1 MAPLHIEID
10 GRVPSAA
17 ELAAVTSSFGHFTA
31 IQVRGRRGRGLE
43 LHFQRLEGANRE
55 LFGAGIDRER
65 VLELMG
71 QALGDVVDASLRVY
85 CYEAEP
91 APRTIVTVRPPGGVT
106 SPQRLQSVR
115 YQRPAA
121 HLKHL
126 ASEQSFHGRVARRNG
141 FDDAVLTDASGTI
154 SETTIANIGFF
165 DEAGVVWPDAQLLRG
180 ITMQLLEPRVASRHA
195 AIRLQDVASFEG
207 AFLSNSHG
215 VAAVSEIDGIR
226 LPVPSQRVEALAAA
240 YESVPWDAI

>member
-1 MAPLHIEID
+1 
-10 GRVPSAA
+10 
-17 ELAAVTSSFGHFTA
+17 
-31 IQVRGRRGRGLE
+31 
-43 LHFQRLEGANRE
+43 
-55 LFGAGIDRER
+55 
-65 VLELMG
+65 
-71 QALGDVVDASLRVY
+71 
-85 CYEAEP
+85 
-91 APRTIVTVRPPGGVT
+91 
-106 SPQRLQSVR
+106 
-115 YQRPAA
+115 
-121 HLKHL
+121 
-126 ASEQSFHGRVARRNG
+126 
-141 FDDAVLTDASGTI
+141 VLTDASGTI

-180 ITMQLLEPRVASRHA
+180 ITMQLLEPRVPSRHA